1 MTSTPDTSITIP
13 STGNIADGQS
23 RRVLVFRGVDPTTP
37 LDVAAVSATGT
48 GTTRFNA
55 AAITPTTAGA
65 FIVVFG
71 GGAASASTT
80 ALGTP
85 SGLSGWAAYNGAD
98 TNDGSAGG
106 GYYDGWTSGSY
117 DPAAPTTGGSVN
129 AANSWAAWTIALRPA
144 PMAYDMPAGQG
155 SFTLTGQSAALE
167 KGDSVR
173 QGGDPAPLPHLGL
186 LLGSAAALELAID
199 HGSFTL
205 TGQAADLDADRKLA
219 AAHGSFTLSGQ
230 AADIDADRKIAA
242 AHGSFALTGQD
253 VDLDADRK
261 LALTYGGFTLTG
273 QAEDIDADRKLA
285 AAYGSF
291 ALTGQDV
298 TLGSALGVTA
308 GLGSFTLAGQDA
320 DLDADRRLT
329 FAHGTFSLTGQAA
342 DVDADRRLAWT
353 YGGFTLT
360 GQDVAFDI
368 GTSTASGGDPA
379 PLPHLGLLL
388 EAPALSIT
396 AGLGSY
402 ALAGQASGLK
412 AGRRLSGA
420 YGAITLS
427 GQNINLRSRG
437 YLGLDRGLFTL
448 SGTVS
453 LRAAHKVVAG
463 TGSFVLSGQAMSF
476 DATGGGW
483 YPAPFPHLGM
493 LLYPQAGAYSIG
505 AERGTFTLNGQ
516 NVALSTPTMFSI
528 EAGTF
533 TLTGSDADRD
543 ISMSAGL
550 GSYTLSGQAVT
561 FGGALS
567 IGAER
572 GNFSLTGRDV
582 TFRLLRSY
590 DLTASVGTYT
600 LTGRAAT
607 LRYGHKVPADT
618 GSFTLSGQGAD
629 LDADRK
635 LYLDNGSYTVT
646 GFAAGLKE
654 GQSIS
659 MATGVFTL
667 TGQSANLAASFV
679 RLYAELGSFTVTFQD
694 ATLKPYRL
702 FAETGEF
709 DLNGF
714 GVTLYREEPRD
725 AMIGGGVDRSDKR
738 KFKGYLWRKGLRHY
752 RLQVKAGKFTLR
764 GKSVDFRRT
773 ERHDPFHISP
783 EIRKPLLRLPKKVK
797 APVVTQEVD
806 VDALIAAELK
816 YAAELQAQKRKRRR
830 KQDDEILLLM

>member
-1 MTSTPDTSITIP
+1 
-13 STGNIADGQS
+13 
-23 RRVLVFRGVDPTTP
+23 
-37 LDVAAVSATGT
+37 
-48 GTTRFNA
+48 
-55 AAITPTTAGA
+55 
-65 FIVVFG
+65 
-71 GGAASASTT
+71 
-80 ALGTP
+80 
-85 SGLSGWAAYNGAD
+85 
-98 TNDGSAGG
+98 
-106 GYYDGWTSGSY
+106 
-117 DPAAPTTGGSVN
+117 
-129 AANSWAAWTIALRPA
+129 
-144 PMAYDMPAGQG
+144 
-155 SFTLTGQSAALE
+155 
-167 KGDSVR
+167 
-173 QGGDPAPLPHLGL
+173 
-186 LLGSAAALELAID
+186 
-199 HGSFTL
+199 
-205 TGQAADLDADRKLA
+205 
-219 AAHGSFTLSGQ
+219 
-230 AADIDADRKIAA
+230 
-242 AHGSFALTGQD
+242 
-253 VDLDADRK
+253 
-261 LALTYGGFTLTG
+261 
-273 QAEDIDADRKLA
+273 
-285 AAYGSF
+285 
-291 ALTGQDV
+291 
-298 TLGSALGVTA
+298 
-308 GLGSFTLAGQDA
+308 
-320 DLDADRRLT
+320 
-329 FAHGTFSLTGQAA
+329 
-342 DVDADRRLAWT
+342 
-353 YGGFTLT
+353 
-360 GQDVAFDI
+360 
-368 GTSTASGGDPA
+368 
-379 PLPHLGLLL
+379 
-388 EAPALSIT
+388 
-396 AGLGSY
+396 
-402 ALAGQASGLK
+402 
-412 AGRRLSGA
+412 
-420 YGAITLS
+420 
-427 GQNINLRSRG
+427 
-437 YLGLDRGLFTL
+437 
-448 SGTVS
+448 
-453 LRAAHKVVAG
+453 
-463 TGSFVLSGQAMSF
+463 
-476 DATGGGW
+476 
-483 YPAPFPHLGM
+483 M

-516 NVALSTPTMFSI
+516 NVNLAVPTMFSI